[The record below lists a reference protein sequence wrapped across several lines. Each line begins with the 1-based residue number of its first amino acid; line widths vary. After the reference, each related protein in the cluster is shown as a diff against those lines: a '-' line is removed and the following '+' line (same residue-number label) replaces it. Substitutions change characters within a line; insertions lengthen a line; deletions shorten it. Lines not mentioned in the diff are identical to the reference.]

1 MRGILPLLAACGA
14 ALSQQVFTE
23 VSGEM
28 GISGQTGLGH
38 AAAWCDTDNDGD
50 LDLSFSNQDGSGFWL
65 YRNDGSGFTN
75 VTAAAGLSGQGAG
88 RIIWGEFTGDQHS
101 DLVLSRSSSTRFFV
115 NDGDGTF
122 TDMTQGSGITG
133 SPSLAA
139 DMDLDGELD
148 LLTMTSS
155 GCAVLLNSGNGVFSP
170 GPGAQGDWWCAA
182 CLDYDLDMDP
192 DIYLGTY
199 GSAANTL
206 LRNDVSVLTDVTVQ
220 AGVEYG
226 GSTTGITAG
235 DWNNDGL
242 PDLYLANY
250 SAPGC
255 ILFENNGDG
264 TFSDVTS
271 SAGVTGHTDT
281 RTAAFTDYNNDGWAD
296 IFVSHHDFYYYSNI
310 MWRNNGDG
318 TFSDVGSELG
328 LSGEFMGDYFGTA
341 WGDFDDDGDQD
352 LFAAGHIDKYV
363 LFRNDRSETIP
374 GNYLTVTLRGT
385 DSNRDAVGAMATVTH
400 GSGSVTRWVSGGEG
414 YHDLHSFPLEFGLY
428 DRENVELL
436 EIRWP
441 SGLVETCSGIPANQH
456 IVVVEGEGMS
466 GSGGSHEETGTVSL
480 TLDSNPCMG
489 PVSGILFPGEGLVS
503 VYDCS
508 GRIVQRIQVDTGIL
522 QWDPGDRSGLFILRY
537 ESSSGTAVSR
547 AVILP

>member
-1 MRGILPLLAACGA
+1 MLILSFQAVQA
-14 ALSQQVFTE
+14 QHVFTE

-38 AAAWCDTDNDGD
+38 AAAWCDIDNDGD
-50 LDLSFSNQDGSGFWL
+50 QDLSFSNQDGSGFWL
-65 YRNDGSGFTN
+65 YRNDGSAFTN
-75 VTAAAGLSGQGAG
+75 ITASSGLSGQGAG

-122 TDMTQGSGITG
+122 TEMTQGSGITG
-133 SPSLAA
+133 SPALAA
-139 DMDLDGELD
+139 DLDRDGELD
-148 LLTMTSS
+148 LLAITSA
-155 GCAVLLNSGNGVFSP
+155 GCSVLLNSGGGVFSQ
-170 GPGAQGDWWCAA
+170 GPSAQGDWWCAA
-182 CLDYDLDMDP
+182 CIDYDLDMYP

-199 GSAANTL
+199 GSAANSL
-206 LRNDVSVLTDVTVQ
+206 LRNDGSTLTDVTAS

-226 GSTTGITAG
+226 GSTTGVTVG

-255 ILFENNGDG
+255 ILFENQGDG
-264 TFSDVTS
+264 TFTDVTA

-296 IFVSHHDFYYYSNI
+296 IFVSHHDFYTYSNI
-310 MWRNNGDG
+310 MWRNDGDG
-318 TFSDVGSELG
+318 TFSDVGTQLG

-341 WGDFDDDGDQD
+341 WGDFDEDGDQD

-385 DSNRDAVGAMATVTH
+385 DSNRDAVGAMATVSS

-428 DRENVELL
+428 DGEHVEQL

-441 SGLVETCSGIPANQH
+441 SGLVETYSGIPANQH
-456 IVVVEGEGMS
+456 IVVVEGEGLSVS
-466 GSGGSHEETGTVSL
+466 GEPQEEAGSASL
-480 TLDSNPCMG
+480 ALGSNPCRG
-489 PVSGILFPGEGLVS
+489 PVSAVLFPGNGLVS
-503 VYDCS
+503 VFDCS
-508 GRIVQRIQVDTGIL
+508 GRMVQRIQVDSGVL
-522 QWDPGDRSGLFILRY
+522 QWDPGDRTGLFFLRY
-537 ESSSGTAVSR
+537 ESYSGSAAARV
-547 AVILP
+547 VIIP